1 MTWLLILLCGA
12 ILFPAGVKMSLM
24 PLKISMIWVFFW
36 GVAGFMAATMFSGMS
51 RIEAFSILNLAEIS
65 TFEFIDLLIMSA
77 YIFSQGIVK
86 RILAY
91 YPGLMALALV
101 SVFAYLFIGMFPGMD
116 FTLAGIIAGC
126 VVSSFLAVLILLLR
140 YLTMDENVLY
150 KTVLVTAL
158 VNIVIY
164 GLL

>member
-1 MTWLLILLCGA
+1 MRHQIVMIRRPATAPVSA
-12 ILFPAGVKMSLM
+12 ISVCTFGVS
-24 PLKISMIWVFFW
+24 
-36 GVAGFMAATMFSGMS
+36 GFLATIMFSRMS
-51 RIEAFSILNLAEIS
+51 RLETFNILNIAEIS
-65 TFEFIDLLIMSA
+65 TLEFIELLIMPA

-91 YPGLMALALV
+91 YPGLMVLAPV

-116 FTLAGIIAGC
+116 FTLAGVIIGC
-126 VVSSFLAVLILLLR
+126 LVSSFLAGLILLLR
-140 YLTMDENVLY
+140 YLAVDDSMLY
-150 KTVLVTAL
+150 KTVLVIAL

>member
-1 MTWLLILLCGA
+1 
-12 ILFPAGVKMSLM
+12 
-24 PLKISMIWVFFW
+24 
-36 GVAGFMAATMFSGMS
+36 MS
-51 RIEAFSILNLAEIS
+51 RLETFNILNIAEIS
-65 TFEFIDLLIMSA
+65 TLEFIELLIMPA

-91 YPGLMALALV
+91 YPGLMVLAPV

-116 FTLAGIIAGC
+116 FTLAGVIIGC
-126 VVSSFLAVLILLLR
+126 LVSSFLAGLILLLR
-140 YLTMDENVLY
+140 YLAVDDSMLY
-150 KTVLVTAL
+150 KTVLVIAL

>member
-1 MTWLLILLCGA
+1 MSWLLILLCA
-12 ILFPAGVKMSLM
+12 VILFCSGVKMSLM
-24 PLKISMIWVFFW
+24 PLKISMIWVFFFS
-36 GVAGFMAATMFSGMS
+36 VSGFLATIMFSRMS
-51 RIEAFSILNLAEIS
+51 RLETFNILNIAEIS
-65 TFEFIDLLIMSA
+65 SLEFIELLIMPA

-91 YPGLMALALV
+91 YPGLMVLAPV

-116 FTLAGIIAGC
+116 FTLAGVIIGC
-126 VVSSFLAVLILLLR
+126 LVSSFLAGLILLLR
-140 YLTMDENVLY
+140 YVAVDDSMLY
-150 KTVLVTAL
+150 KTVLVIAL